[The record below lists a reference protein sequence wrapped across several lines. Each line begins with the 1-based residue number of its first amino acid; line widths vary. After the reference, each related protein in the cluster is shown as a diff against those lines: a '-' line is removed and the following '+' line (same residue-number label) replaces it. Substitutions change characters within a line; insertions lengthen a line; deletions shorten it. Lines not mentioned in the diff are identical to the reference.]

1 MSITAAFIIFI
12 ASMLTCLV
20 TGKTMLFA
28 LVIGFFCFF
37 SAACKLGNTPRE
49 VGRMAFDGAK
59 ETVVVL
65 EILLLIGM
73 ITGMWRASG
82 IITFFVYY
90 GIKIITP
97 HLFILVAFLLSALL
111 SYALGTSFGVAGTL
125 GVIFITLAKSGDVNL
140 AIAGGA
146 ILSGIYFGDRGS
158 PVSSSAALTAAI
170 THTDLAK
177 NVREMM
183 HSAILPMAICTAAYG
198 VLSYMNPIRHV
209 DNAVMSLLSSQ
220 FTLSWWL
227 LLPAA
232 LVIVLPLCRVNIKLV
247 MVITIIA
254 SFVLAIVIQ
263 HIDFV
268 TCLRYMVFGY
278 VCPDAELGKIL
289 NGGGMTSM
297 VLVCAILALSC
308 SYSGIFRTTRMLN
321 RVQHLVIRLMHR
333 IGRFPATLVTSAAMV
348 ILFCNQTIAAVMT
361 VNMVERA
368 YTMCGRTRTELAIDI
383 ENSAIVVAGIIPWS
397 LAAAVC
403 YQVMNVGAYIIP
415 FAFYLF
421 LIPLCWIFTKKFRFK

>member
-1 MSITAAFIIFI
+1 
-12 ASMLTCLV
+12 
-20 TGKTMLFA
+20 
-28 LVIGFFCFF
+28 
-37 SAACKLGNTPRE
+37 
-49 VGRMAFDGAK
+49 
-59 ETVVVL
+59 
-65 EILLLIGM
+65 
-73 ITGMWRASG
+73 
-82 IITFFVYY
+82 
-90 GIKIITP
+90 
-97 HLFILVAFLLSALL
+97 
-111 SYALGTSFGVAGTL
+111 
-125 GVIFITLAKSGDVNL
+125 
-140 AIAGGA
+140 
-146 ILSGIYFGDRGS
+146 
-158 PVSSSAALTAAI
+158 
-170 THTDLAK
+170 
-177 NVREMM
+177 M

-321 RVQHLVIRLMHR
+321 RVQHLVIRLMHTGSAVSR
-333 IGRFPATLVTSAAMV
+333 RHSSPSAAMV

-383 ENSAIVVAGIIPWS
+383 EKLSNRCRRHHSLVTRRSSMLSGHERRRIYHPVRILSIPDT
-397 LAAAVC
+397 AVLD
-403 YQVMNVGAYIIP
+403 IHE
-415 FAFYLF
+415 
-421 LIPLCWIFTKKFRFK
+421 KFRFK